1 MAFYSGKDGQLYLDD
16 SNTAAGRVESW
27 SLTATQSTLDTT
39 SLGDTDRTVIAG
51 LRSMSGNCTVAYY
64 SDASETSNAKTLLD
78 KIIKARTSAGV
89 AGVAAVSS
97 TAKFK
102 LGFKDYQGTVK
113 YITVTGVITNA
124 GISSAQGEIIK
135 ADISFEV
142 DGAPNAVSI

>member
-1 MAFYSGKDGQLYLDD
+1 MASVDIN
-16 SNTAAGRVESW
+16 NTKSEI
-27 SLTATQSTLDTT
+27 QSYCDAN
-39 SLGDTDRTVIAG
+39 GIA
-51 LRSMSGNCTVAYY
+51 Y
-64 SDASETSNAKTLLD
+64 SDSDTKQTLLD
-78 KIIKARTSAGV
+78 KIIKARTSASV

-124 GISSAQGEIIK
+124 GICCAQGEIFK